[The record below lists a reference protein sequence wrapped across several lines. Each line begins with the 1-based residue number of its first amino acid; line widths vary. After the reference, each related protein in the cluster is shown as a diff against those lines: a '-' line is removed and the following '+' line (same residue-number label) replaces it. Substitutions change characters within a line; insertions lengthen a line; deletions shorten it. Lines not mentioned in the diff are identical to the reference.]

1 MYTTVN
7 EEGILNNYAP
17 SLPIYYAE
25 YPSQEQQ
32 RRYALSRCDLLFSR
46 FKSLI
51 ADQALKAREERLYK
65 LVY

>member
-17 SLPIYYAE
+17 ELPIYYAE

-32 RRYALSRCDLLFSR
+32 RRYALQGAIATLFFGLLILTTLAAS
-46 FKSLI
+46 SI
-51 ADQALKAREERLYK
+51 G
-65 LVY
+65 